1 VDLPLGLDDDHLGA
15 AGALCGSGT
24 GIVGRT
30 GRRVVLVRDGS
41 QTVRLARG
49 SARLEPQR
57 RMRVSDRFRIASL
70 TKTYT
75 ATVVVQLAG
84 EGKLALDDPV
94 ERWLPGVVPNG
105 AAITLRMLLN
115 HHTGHIISTVDNV
128 ARFYRALLFGRL
140 LAPALLR
147 EVTTLTDRVGLGLI
161 QGNAKR
167 NARGTAS
174 PTSRRAVADEA
185 RGGRRRMGCRKEV
198 PRASSSGTRTQLG
211 LDPL

>member
-1 VDLPLGLDDDHLGA
+1 MDLPLGLDDDHLGA

-115 HHTGHIISTVDNV
+115 HHSGLFDYFNDPQTTAPYLAGDFGHVWTPQQLV
-128 ARFYRALLFGRL
+128 AKGVVRQ
-140 LAPALLR
+140 
-147 EVTTLTDRVGLGLI
+147 T
-161 QGNAKR
+161 
-167 NARGTAS
+167 
-174 PTSRRAVADEA
+174 
-185 RGGRRRMGCRKEV
+185 
-198 PRASSSGTRTQLG
+198 
-211 LDPL
+211 